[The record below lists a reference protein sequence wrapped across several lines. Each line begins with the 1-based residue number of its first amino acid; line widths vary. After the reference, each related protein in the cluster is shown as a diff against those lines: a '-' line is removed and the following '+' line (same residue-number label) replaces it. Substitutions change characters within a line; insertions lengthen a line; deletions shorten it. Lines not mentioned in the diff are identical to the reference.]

1 MRYSISRQPPGLC
14 ICSRGSR
21 RCAPCCSAQIEPP
34 KVLDQPATVSS
45 AAKKYLYLE
54 TSGKPGIM
62 SGKHYQSQ
70 KAIFLIKDGDLPKD
84 VRVDSL
90 QMIGNGWR

>member
-1 MRYSISRQPPGLC
+1 
-14 ICSRGSR
+14 
-21 RCAPCCSAQIEPP
+21 
-34 KVLDQPATVSS
+34 
-45 AAKKYLYLE
+45 
-54 TSGKPGIM
+54 M

-70 KAIFLIKDGDLPKD
+70 KAIFLIKDVDLPKD